1 VRILGSERSRHEVG
15 ALAALV
21 AFGIAGLLGL
31 IAVLDTDDAAGGFAF
46 AFASGWIVFLTGGAT
61 VCALACL
68 ARGRAER
75 IALASI
81 LITGIALDLLVL
93 AIWLE
98 IDDEWYG
105 KTIAVGLV
113 WSFLGLIAFGLVL
126 AVTDPGRFARWP
138 FYGALGAAVLA
149 GLVSTYLVV
158 TAGTGDPTGFYVA
171 FGTPIDIG
179 SDELLR
185 VLGAAVVLLA
195 SLWFCAVAAHRYEQ
209 APRSGG

>member
-1 VRILGSERSRHEVG
+1 MQLGSRSLLELG
-15 ALAALV
+15 ALGALS
-21 AFGIAGLLGL
+21 AYGIAGVLGL
-31 IAVLDTDDAAGGFAF
+31 IAVLDTDDPAGGFAF
-46 AFASGWIVFLTGGAT
+46 AFASGWIVLLTGGAT

-68 ARGRAER
+68 ARRKAER
-75 IALASI
+75 TALASI
-81 LITGIALDLLVL
+81 VVTGIAVDLLVL

-113 WSFLGLIAFGLVL
+113 WSLLALIAFGLIL
-126 AVTDPGRFARWP
+126 AVTNPGRLARWP
-138 FYGALGAAVLA
+138 YYGALGAAVLA

-158 TAGTGDPTGFYVA
+158 TAGTGDATGFYVA
-171 FGTPIDIG
+171 FGTPIDLE

-195 SLWFCAVAAHRYEQ
+195 SLWLCAVAAHRYER
-209 APRSGG
+209 APHASS